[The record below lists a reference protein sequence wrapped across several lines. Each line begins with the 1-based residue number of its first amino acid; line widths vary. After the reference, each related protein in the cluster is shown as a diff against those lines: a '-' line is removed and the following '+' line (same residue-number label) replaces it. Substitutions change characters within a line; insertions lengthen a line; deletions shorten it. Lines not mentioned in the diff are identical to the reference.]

1 MSILGVIVRARPE
14 DRAAVS
20 ARLAAL
26 PGVDVAVDPGDGRF
40 VLVMECTVGQPAAAT
55 LAAIAQWP
63 QVLNTSLVYE
73 FTEPGDGDDALGPEG
88 YSAWRS
94 SLRKAQET
102 PA

>member
-20 ARLAAL
+20 ASLSAL

-40 VLVMECTVGQPAAAT
+40 VLVMECTPGQPAAAA

-73 FTEPGDGDDALGPEG
+73 YTEPGDGDDALGPAG

-94 SLRKAQET
+94 SLRKAQEN

>member
-1 MSILGVIVRARPE
+1 MSILGVIVRVRPE
-14 DRAAVS
+14 DRTAVS
-20 ARLAAL
+20 ARLSAL
-26 PGVDVAVDPGDGRF
+26 PGVEIAADPGDGRF
-40 VLVMECTVGQPAAAT
+40 VLVMECTAGQPAAAT

-73 FTEPGDGDDALGPEG
+73 HTEPGDGDDALGPQG

-102 PA
+102 QA

>member
-14 DRAAVS
+14 DRSAV
-20 ARLAAL
+20 ADRLRATR
-26 PGVDVAVDPGDGRF
+26 GVDLALDPGDGRF
-40 VLVMECTVGQPAAAT
+40 VLVVECTAGQPAATT

-73 FTEPGDGDDALGPEG
+73 FTEPGDGDDALGAEG